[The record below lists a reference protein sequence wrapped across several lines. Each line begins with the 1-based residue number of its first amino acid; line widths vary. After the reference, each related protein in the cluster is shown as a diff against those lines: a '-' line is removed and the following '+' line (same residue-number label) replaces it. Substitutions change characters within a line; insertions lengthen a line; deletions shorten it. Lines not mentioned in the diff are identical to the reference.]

1 MTTRQQIKETIEK
14 YLLDHKWVEPGQ
26 KIKESHEYENTY
38 GMDSLD
44 RVDLILELEREYSIS
59 IPDNAVERMDSVART
74 IDYIY
79 FKLNIYDYEK
89 S

>member
-1 MTTRQQIKETIEK
+1 MITRQQIKETIAK
-14 YLLDHKWVEPGQ
+14 CLLDHKWIEPGQ
-26 KIKESHEYENTY
+26 KIKESHKYENTY

-44 RVDLILELEREYSIS
+44 RVELIMDLEREYSMS
-59 IPDNAVERMDSVART
+59 IPNDAVERMDSVART

-79 FKLNIYDYEK
+79 FKLNIYDDKK